1 MKNTKK
7 LLVGVLSVAALL
19 GTGVAAWTI
28 GGGLTSHSETL
39 DPTVVETIGTRDIE
53 LNVAKKDSYYLYC

>member
-19 GTGVAAWTI
+19 GTGVAAWT
-28 GGGLTSHSETL
+28 GGL
-39 DPTVVETIGTRDIE
+39 
-53 LNVAKKDSYYLYC
+53 NKQYCRS

>member
-28 GGGLTSHSETL
+28 GGG
-39 DPTVVETIGTRDIE
+39 I
-53 LNVAKKDSYYLYC
+53 NNSY